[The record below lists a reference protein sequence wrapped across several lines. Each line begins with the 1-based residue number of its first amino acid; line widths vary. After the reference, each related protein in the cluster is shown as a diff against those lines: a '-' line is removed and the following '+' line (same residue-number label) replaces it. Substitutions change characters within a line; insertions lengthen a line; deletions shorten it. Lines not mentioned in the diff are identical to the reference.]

1 MSAKARDGQG
11 RWCCKTIGVRV
22 SPEENAEIDALAAL
36 SGMTK
41 QDYCIR
47 RMLQRDVVVV
57 GNPRVHKALKNQM
70 ERIWKEYKGTDW
82 DLTKWQHDIYRPSL
96 RPYDPREIDL
106 IRECCAKADRKFAE
120 TR

>member
-11 RWCCKTIGVRV
+11 RWRCKTIGVRI

-36 SGMTK
+36 SGMSK

-70 ERIWKEYKGTDW
+70 EQLCQEFERLCNVN
-82 DLTKWQHDIYRPSL
+82 DLS
-96 RPYDPREIDL
+96 
-106 IRECCAKADRKFAE
+106 AE
-120 TR
+120 TMHVLEYLAKVYEGLQ

>member
-11 RWCCKTIGVRV
+11 RWRCKTSGVRV

-41 QDYCIR
+41 QDYCIH
-47 RMLQRDVVVV
+47 RMLQRDVVVT

-70 ERIWKEYKGTDW
+70 EQLCREFERLCNANKVSAEALHVLEY
-82 DLTKWQHDIYRPSL
+82 L
-96 RPYDPREIDL
+96 
-106 IRECCAKADRKFAE
+106 AKVYEGLK
-120 TR
+120 

>member
-1 MSAKARDGQG
+1 MSAKSRDRQG
-11 RWCCKTIGVRV
+11 RWRCKTIGVRV

-41 QDYCIR
+41 QDYCIH

-70 ERIWKEYKGTDW
+70 EQLCRELSQLCSVTDISAESLHVLDYLTKLYKG
-82 DLTKWQHDIYRPSL
+82 LEY
-96 RPYDPREIDL
+96 
-106 IRECCAKADRKFAE
+106 
-120 TR
+120 

>member
-1 MSAKARDGQG
+1 MSAKSRDGQG
-11 RWCCKTIGVRV
+11 RWRCKTIGVRV

-41 QDYCIR
+41 QDYCIH

-70 ERIWKEYKGTDW
+70 EQLCREFSKLCSANDISAEALHVLEFLAKLYK
-82 DLTKWQHDIYRPSL
+82 DL
-96 RPYDPREIDL
+96 
-106 IRECCAKADRKFAE
+106 EC
-120 TR
+120 

>member
-11 RWCCKTIGVRV
+11 RWRCKTIGVRV

-41 QDYCIR
+41 QDYCIH

-57 GNPRVHKALKNQM
+57 GNPRVYKALKSQM
-70 ERIWKEYKGTDW
+70 EQLCREFSRLRSVNDVSAEALHVLEY
-82 DLTKWQHDIYRPSL
+82 LAMIYEGL
-96 RPYDPREIDL
+96 Q
-106 IRECCAKADRKFAE
+106 
-120 TR
+120 